1 MKKFIIKKFNSK
13 QRKRLIIFFK
23 KKLYEILKGI
33 IREMN
38 MSNSQKKNLEKRRSE
53 LKIKYEKEKLAEK
66 YDKENPEKAKKIREE
81 IKLIEEQEKINNL
94 NHSILSPNLTD
105 EEKRELAKK
114 KYLKDL
120 FYNKIKTKENFL
132 HKKFTKF
139 YYRGL
144 YLRMKYGEK
153 LKDKLQIP
161 ENKIE
166 EKIEKKK

>member
-66 YDKENPEKAKKIREE
+66 YDKENPEKAKKIREQ

-94 NHSILSPNLTD
+94 NHSIISSNLTD

-114 KYLKDL
+114 
-120 FYNKIKTKENFL
+120 NI
-132 HKKFTKF
+132 
-139 YYRGL
+139 
-144 YLRMKYGEK
+144 
-153 LKDKLQIP
+153 
-161 ENKIE
+161 
-166 EKIEKKK
+166 